1 MLIQRIGLALVGAP
15 LLLILAYLGGWPF
28 AAAVALLAGV
38 AWYEL
43 SRMLAAHELRPI
55 TGIGMAGSLAF
66 IVAAQLAGPGIWPAL
81 ITAALVIASLAAAFL
96 CPGGY
101 SFNDVAATVFGAL
114 YTGYLFSFML
124 FLRQL
129 GFPIIVLTLAV
140 TWAGDTFAYFV
151 GRAIG
156 RHKLA
161 PRISPKKSVEGL
173 AGGMIGALAT
183 GIVGGPMAG
192 LTPVIGAG
200 LGLIGGIIGPLGDLS
215 ESAIKRWCGVKDS
228 GRILPGHGG
237 VLDRFDSLLFVAP
250 CVYCLLSAIH

>member
-1 MLIQRIGLALVGAP
+1 MLVQRIGLALVGAP

-81 ITAALVIASLAAAFL
+81 IAAALVIASLVAAFL
-96 CPGGY
+96 SPGGY

-129 GFPIIVLTLAV
+129 GFPTIVLTLAV

-183 GIVGGPMAG
+183 GIVGGPLAG
-192 LTPVIGAG
+192 LTPVVGAV